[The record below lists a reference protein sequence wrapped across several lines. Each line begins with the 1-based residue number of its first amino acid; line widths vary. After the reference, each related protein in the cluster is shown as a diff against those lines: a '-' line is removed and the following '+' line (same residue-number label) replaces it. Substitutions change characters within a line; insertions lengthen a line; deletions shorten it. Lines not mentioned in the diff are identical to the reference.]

1 MQRPRLLADP
11 QHARGGKELRMK
23 SVIRRARASVCW
35 FSSWMFVLVACATA
49 GGQPR
54 TMYKP
59 EDIRNARRNVER
71 YRWARA
77 LVQNWTS
84 RAAFSLEQ
92 DRAFFERLIPEL
104 TPGTHYGQTCPACVD
119 PDLRRGDRN
128 LNWSVRAPDR
138 LTCRDCDTVYPNE
151 AYPETGVLELPRR
164 GQTLS
169 YYQTPGERALPPE
182 ASDSERAE
190 QALLGIN
197 NLPAMISMSG
207 LTRYYRV
214 RWAWNEALNLAKLYA
229 LTDEVAYAE
238 RALWILDRLARVFPN
253 YLYKSYVGSWAD
265 ACPAKVAASM
275 GDPDTPRGGRLPPGA
290 VRHPYGLPAQHTG
303 EDEQGVYST
312 LYNGFWGAGRLSC
325 HGMGSDAFP
334 LLYLT
339 KAYDLTRD
347 ALYPDGRP
355 VADAAMHRRIV
366 TDLIEAGCADYDH
379 WDDLSNKGVATRS
392 LSAAVGVLLEQP
404 ERVRRA
410 LDGFEQV
417 LASRYHFDGFYSE
430 SPAYARHN
438 YLSMRHLPEIL
449 HGYSDPPD
457 YQPAEGARLED
468 LDLFSD
474 GHFHRALLAMV
485 RMLAPGNLKPV
496 IGNSS
501 PGTPLGSRYA
511 EVLAARLGGA
521 YAGLRE
527 TLAGQPL
534 DAGGSE
540 YLLWYGSP
548 ELQADVPTALP
559 LRSEW
564 FPGWHVGVLRGGRA
578 DTALYLVGNEHRWTL
593 RTGHRHA
600 DTLHLSYYAC
610 GEELVSDRGYYSG
623 SAHRTPD
630 GRLGQRWTSGTL
642 SHNLVVVDEANQSGV
657 PRGSQLELFGSA
669 PGVELIQASGVGV
682 YSQCSEYRRTCALV
696 RGPDGTPYVVDFFR
710 VAGGQTHQYTF
721 HANGALAA
729 WRPQEPAPQ
738 PVELSAAWSEWV
750 ERPRGRVPAEPP
762 VFTWQYRNVNLDL
775 MLLNHAS
782 LDRILVVDAPGWR
795 RHAEALEGREPI
807 QQILAERRAGDQQ
820 PLASR
825 YAAVIVPYTC
835 ETTPV
840 ESARLLVDDAE
851 SGAMAVE
858 VGFGNRTDYLISA
871 QDQQQRQYGPVTA
884 AGEFAFVSVD
894 NTGQVLQAYL
904 LAGTLLEH
912 GDTRIELAEA
922 TTTRQVASVSER
934 TFQLVEPLSE
944 QLAATARFVLAD
956 GPPPLDRETPRPRT
970 GFDIQSLSPHSITV
984 RDYPVQASDE
994 VTLLH
999 AAWWDHR
1006 ENR

>member
-1 MQRPRLLADP
+1 MKPRKPSRQRRGARSLRCAVLWASLL
-11 QHARGGKELRMK
+11 
-23 SVIRRARASVCW
+23 
-35 FSSWMFVLVACATA
+35 VLVVCAA
-49 GGQPR
+49 GRAQPR

-59 EDIRNARRNVER
+59 ADIENARRNVQR
-71 YRWARA
+71 YPWARS
-77 LVQNWTS
+77 LVQGWKS
-84 RAAFSLEQ
+84 RAAFALEQ
-92 DRAFFERLIPEL
+92 DRAFFEDLIPEL

-119 PDLRRGDRN
+119 PAQRRGARN
-128 LNWSVRAPDR
+128 LTWSVRDPDR
-138 LTCRDCDTVYPNE
+138 LTCRDCGTVYPNE
-151 AYPETGVLELPRR
+151 AYPETGVLELPQQ
-164 GQTLS
+164 GQTLT
-169 YYQTPGERALPPE
+169 YYQTPEERALPPE
-182 ASDSERAE
+182 ATDAERAE
-190 QALLGIN
+190 HALLGIN
-197 NLPAMISMSG
+197 NLPAMNSMSG
-207 LTRYYRV
+207 LTRYYRA

-229 LTDEVAYAE
+229 VTEDVAYAE
-238 RALWILDRLARVFPN
+238 RALWILDRFAQVFPN

-265 ACPAKVAASM
+265 GDPAEVAANM
-275 GDPDTPRGGRLPPGA
+275 GDPGTPRGGRLPPDT

-303 EDEQGVYST
+303 EDEQGPYST

-347 ALYPDGRP
+347 AHDSGGRP

-404 ERVRRA
+404 GRVRRA
-410 LDGFEQV
+410 LEGFEQV

-449 HGYSDPPD
+449 YGYSDPPG
-457 YQPAEGARLED
+457 YQPEEGPRLEN

-474 GHFHRALLAMV
+474 GHFHLALLAMV

-496 IGNSS
+496 IGNSR
-501 PGTPLGSRYA
+501 PGTPLGTRYA
-511 EVLAARLGGA
+511 EVLAARLGGP

-527 TLAGQPL
+527 TLAGQSL
-534 DAGGSE
+534 DAAGSE

-548 ELQADVPTALP
+548 ELQTDAPTALP
-559 LRSEW
+559 VRSEW
-564 FPGWHVGVLRGGRA
+564 FPGWHVGVLRGGRS
-578 DTALYLVGNEHRWTL
+578 DTALYLVGDEHRWTL

-600 DTLHLSYYAC
+600 DTLHLSYYAF

-642 SHNLVVVDEANQSGV
+642 SHNLVVVDEANQSGA
-657 PRGSQLELFGSA
+657 PRGSHLELFGSG
-669 PGVELIQASGVGV
+669 PGVEMIQASGFGG
-682 YSQCSEYRRTCALV
+682 YPQCSEYRRTCAQV
-696 RGPDGTPYVVDFFR
+696 RGPDGNHYVVDFFR
-710 VAGGQTHQYTF
+710 VAGGRTHQYTF
-721 HANGALAA
+721 HANGRLVDWCPA
-729 WRPQEPAPQ
+729 EPALQ
-738 PVELSAAWSEWV
+738 SVELSEAWSQWV
-750 ERPRGRVPAEPP
+750 ERPRGRVPAEPAT
-762 VFTWQYRNVNLDL
+762 FTWNDRDVNLDL
-775 MLLNHAS
+775 MLLNQET
-782 LDRILVVDAPGWR
+782 LDRIVVADAPGWR

-807 QQILAERRAGDQQ
+807 QQILAERHAGDEQ

-825 YAAVIVPYTC
+825 YAAVIVPYTS

-840 ESARLLVDDAE
+840 VSARLLVDDAE

-858 VGFGNRTDYLISA
+858 VRFAERTDYLISA
-871 QDQQQRQYGPVTA
+871 KDSQLREYGPVTA

-894 NTGQVLQAYL
+894 EAGQVLQAYL

-922 TTTRQVASVSER
+922 TTRLRVDSVAER
-934 TFQLVEPLSE
+934 TFHLAEPLTE
-944 QLAATARFVLAD
+944 RLGATARFVLAD
-956 GPPPLDRETPRPRT
+956 GPTPLDGETPRPRT
-970 GFDIQSLSPHSITV
+970 GFDVEAVSPNTITV
-984 RDYPVQASDE
+984 RDYPVQPSDE

-999 AAWWDHR
+999 ATWRDHR
-1006 ENR
+1006 EDKHLREN